1 MTRANSP
8 TFIAIRDLIPAYV
21 GLFLLSAFIPIFFI
35 VGPLFGY
42 LVSSRVLPSRSLNSL
57 AVLVIIALFLIA
69 MGAIIEHIRGKAL
82 GRIGIALDARLSK
95 AFFGTLHREDAANRL
110 TATTLADLDFARE
123 FLTGRVV
130 TGLFDALWSP
140 VLIACLFMIHWLYGA
155 VSLAMLFVLS
165 GLSLLNQW
173 VVREDSTRYFQVAN
187 AANEFGAALS
197 RNSESAR
204 ALGMMPPLRDRW
216 HMMHSAM
223 LGWRE
228 EAGRR
233 AGILR
238 SASRFLQNSLYV
250 VVFAIG
256 ALLVM
261 DELVDQAAMFI
272 ALMLILRGVYPVE
285 ALISNWES
293 ISRFAPARHRLDAV
307 LLGAERAQRLSL
319 PRPDG
324 PFIVSRIW
332 GAAPGSDK
340 VIISD
345 VSFTVHPGRVL
356 AIVGP
361 SGAGKSCLARLLVN
375 IWSPRRGSISLGDH
389 DFTHWNPDELG
400 RLVGYVPQD
409 VDFMPGTVAQ
419 NIARFDPVQCEDTQM
434 LVEAVE
440 IAGVQDVIRSLPDGF
455 NTPIGPGGYVLSGG
469 QRQRIAMARA
479 VFGNPYLIVMDEPN
493 ANLDSVGEQ
502 ALGSAIQRLRSAEK
516 VVILVTH
523 RMSLL
528 AFCDDLLVL
537 NGGAVQAH
545 GDRDNIVNRLPR
557 LKATP
562 ALTVIGGDRDN
573 REAEA

>member
-21 GLFLLSAFIPIFFI
+21 GLFLLSAFLPIFFL

-42 LVSSRVLPSRSLNSL
+42 LVNARVLPSRSISSL
-57 AVLVIIALFLIA
+57 VVLVIIALFLMV
-69 MGAIIEHIRGKAL
+69 MGAIIDHIRDKAL

-95 AFFGTLHREDAANRL
+95 AFFSTLHREDAATRL
-110 TATTLADLDFARE
+110 TPTTLGDLDFVRD

-130 TGLFDALWSP
+130 TAVYDALWSP
-140 VLIACLFMIHWLYGA
+140 VLIACMFLIHWVYGV
-155 VSLAMLFVLS
+155 VSLVAIAALS
-165 GLSLLNQW
+165 GLSLFNQW
-173 VVREDSTRYFQVAN
+173 AVREDSARYLQVAG
-187 AANEFGAALS
+187 ATNEFGAALS

-216 HMMHSAM
+216 HLMHSAM

-233 AGILR
+233 AGIIR
-238 SASRFLQNSLYV
+238 STSRFLHASLYV
-250 VVFAIG
+250 AIFTVG
-256 ALLVM
+256 ALLVLDDLM
-261 DELVDQAAMFI
+261 DRTAMFI
-272 ALMLILRGVYPVE
+272 ALMFMMRGVYPIE
-285 ALISNWES
+285 ALISNWET
-293 ISRFAPARHRLDAV
+293 ISKFTPARHRLDAA
-307 LLGAERAQRLSL
+307 LLGADRAQRVSL
-319 PRPDG
+319 PRPNG

-375 IWSPRRGSISLGDH
+375 IWTPRRGTISLGDH
-389 DFTHWNPDELG
+389 DFTHWDPDELG

>member
-21 GLFLLSAFIPIFFI
+21 GLFLLSAFLPIFFL

-42 LVSSRVLPSRSLNSL
+42 LVSSRVLPSRSLSSL
-57 AVLVIIALFLIA
+57 AVLVIIALFLMV
-69 MGAIIEHIRGKAL
+69 MGAIIDHIREKAL

-95 AFFGTLHREDAANRL
+95 AFFATLHREDAANRL
-110 TATTLADLDFARE
+110 TATTLADLDFVRE

-155 VSLAMLFVLS
+155 VSLAAILILS
-165 GLSLLNQW
+165 GLSLFNQW
-173 VVREDSTRYFQVAN
+173 VVREDSSRYLKVAG
-187 AANEFGAALS
+187 ATSEFGAALS
-197 RNSESAR
+197 RNSETAR

-216 HMMHSAM
+216 HLMHSAM

-233 AGILR
+233 AGIVR
-238 SASRFLQNSLYV
+238 SASRFVQASLYV
-250 VVFAIG
+250 AVFAVG

-261 DELVDQAAMFI
+261 AEQVDQTAMFI
-272 ALMLILRGVYPVE
+272 AMMLIMRGVYPIE
-285 ALISNWES
+285 ALISNWEA
-293 ISRFAPARHRLDAV
+293 ISRFAPARHRLDAAF
-307 LLGAERAQRLSL
+307 LGAERAQRISL

-345 VSFTVHPGRVL
+345 VSFTVYPGRVL

-375 IWSPRRGSISLGDH
+375 IWTPRRGTISLGDH

-409 VDFMPGTVAQ
+409 VEFMPGTVAQ

-479 VFGNPYLIVMDEPN
+479 VFGDPYLIVMDEPN

-502 ALGSAIQRLRSAEK
+502 ALGSAIQRLRSGEK

-562 ALTVIGGDRDN
+562 ALTVIGGDRDD
-573 REAEA
+573 REA